1 MKTVTVTVV
10 PVLLGVAVLT
20 IPGLLFVILSNLMP
34 GPWAPQHI
42 QQSSTNGWLSDRNLP
57 TLPSLQVHLDDL
69 VTNLNSLPT
78 LTRGRSWMIWLLT

>member
-42 QQSSTNGWLSDRNLP
+42 QQSSTNGWLSDRNLR
-57 TLPSLQVHLDDL
+57 
-69 VTNLNSLPT
+69 
-78 LTRGRSWMIWLLT
+78 LTCRRCRHFKFIWMIWLLT